1 MKGLLIKDFYCLKKQ
16 LTTYCFIIAGVIVLS
31 ILFVLSCK
39 FGNIRA
45 GFDGMVASG
54 ECSQAD
60 VAQLASMAL
69 TLFMLLPIACTGD
82 IFSLFQDDETA
93 SFYKLAAALPISIPQ
108 RILSRFI
115 VGLLFIFV
123 GVGVDFLMTIVLSN
137 LTDIVSFGEFMGMIL
152 SFASVMIM
160 YMSLLILFMHLLGR
174 GKGTYANVLPLL
186 IGIGTVVALGFDK
199 LKKIIVESD
208 DAALQALC
216 QDVKMLITQ
225 KAYLLVMIAVII
237 LVCSYGF
244 SVILEKRKRGV
255 A

>member
-115 VGLLFIFV
+115 VG
-123 GVGVDFLMTIVLSN
+123 GDFLMTIVLSN